1 MNIAIIPA
9 RAGSVRLKNKNLKL
23 LNGKPLIYYA
33 INTAIKSNLF
43 DEVIISTDSQKI
55 LNKAIKYGAKS
66 NGLRTKKLSDNDT
79 LLLDVVKYE
88 IKKNKK
94 VKKIINVCCI
104 LPTNI
109 YNNVKLLK
117 SGLNKLYSNNKGYIF
132 CATKTPTSIFRCF
145 TKNHKQETK
154 MIFPSMFN
162 KGSHLLKDTYFDFGN
177 FYWAKKSTWLK
188 KKIIFS
194 TNSRFIEINN
204 KYYCDINT
212 IEDFKRAREIIK
224 KK

>member
-1 MNIAIIPA
+1 
-9 RAGSVRLKNKNLKL
+9 
-23 LNGKPLIYYA
+23 
-33 INTAIKSNLF
+33 
-43 DEVIISTDSQKI
+43 
-55 LNKAIKYGAKS
+55 
-66 NGLRTKKLSDNDT
+66 
-79 LLLDVVKYE
+79 
-88 IKKNKK
+88 
-94 VKKIINVCCI
+94 
-104 LPTNI
+104 
-109 YNNVKLLK
+109 
-117 SGLNKLYSNNKGYIF
+117 
-132 CATKTPTSIFRCF
+132 
-145 TKNHKQETK
+145 
-154 MIFPSMFN
+154 MFN